1 LPYAAIFLHS
11 GSDGAVD
18 RLVVENLSGV
28 GGPVSQSSLRQSPA
42 PFREWLDD
50 AVHASRTVMTAKE
63 SLRGFAVSA
72 GAGAFLALI
81 GAFGTNAV
89 PLVPR
94 VAYWMGLCLAG
105 AIVGTAVSHFIGRE
119 GRADARPWLYGA
131 LTVVGVT
138 LPFTAVVWLVSELIF
153 HGALRLENLPLYL
166 TPVFIVTVAMTGLNF
181 LVQRQPVETHAAP
194 AGAPAPRFL
203 DRLPAK
209 LRGAELY
216 AVEAEDHYLRL
227 HTSRGQ
233 DLILMRLSDA
243 VAELDGI
250 EGAQTHRSWWVAKA
264 AVEDARRGDGRATL
278 RITGGIE
285 APVSRAYAKAL
296 REAGWF

>member
-1 LPYAAIFLHS
+1 
-11 GSDGAVD
+11 VD
-18 RLVVENLSGV
+18 RLAVESLGGVVGS
-28 GGPVSQSSLRQSPA
+28 VSQSSLRQSPA
-42 PFREWLDD
+42 PFREWLAD
-50 AVHASRTVMTAKE
+50 AVHASRTAMTAKE
-63 SLRGFAVSA
+63 SLRGFMVSA
-72 GAGAFLALI
+72 GAGVFLALM
-81 GAFGTNAV
+81 GAFGTDEV
-89 PLVPR
+89 PMATRLI
-94 VAYWMGLCLAG
+94 YWIGLCLAG

-119 GRADARPWLYGA
+119 GRLDARPWLYGV

-138 LPFTAVVWLVSELIF
+138 LPFTAVVWLVSELTF
-153 HGALRLENLPLYL
+153 HGDLRLAAMPLYL
-166 TPVFIVTVAMTGLNF
+166 GPVLIVTVAMTALNF

-203 DRLPAK
+203 DRLPPR
-209 LRGAELY
+209 LRDAELH

-243 VAELDGI
+243 VAELEGI

-264 AVEDARRGDGRATL
+264 AVEAARRGDGRATL
-278 RITGGIE
+278 QVKGGVE